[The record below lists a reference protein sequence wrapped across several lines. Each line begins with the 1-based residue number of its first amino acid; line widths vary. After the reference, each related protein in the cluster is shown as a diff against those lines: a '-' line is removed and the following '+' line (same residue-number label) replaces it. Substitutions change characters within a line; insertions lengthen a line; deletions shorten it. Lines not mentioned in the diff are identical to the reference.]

1 MADIVLPYIVHENRE
16 LWHRIYV
23 CTTIHNETIAV
34 IGKILLNLSVE
45 SDLILSYTGDFY
57 CDFKSPV

>member
-23 CTTIHNETIAV
+23 CTAIHNETIAV
-34 IGKILLNLSVE
+34 IGKILLNLSME
-45 SDLILSYTGDFY
+45 SDLILS
-57 CDFKSPV
+57 